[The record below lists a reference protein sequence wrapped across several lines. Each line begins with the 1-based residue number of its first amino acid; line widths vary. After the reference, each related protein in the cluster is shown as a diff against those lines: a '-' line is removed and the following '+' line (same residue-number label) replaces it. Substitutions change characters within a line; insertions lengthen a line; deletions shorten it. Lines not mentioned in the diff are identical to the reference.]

1 MLIISRAIDF
11 VNTMIARVV
20 IWLTLV
26 MIFVAFGNATL
37 RYTGRAI
44 GENLT
49 WTASLD
55 LQWYLYS
62 IVFLGLGGYTML
74 RDSNVRVDVIY
85 SRVNDRKKCV
95 LDLIGLV
102 LFIIPFA
109 LLIMYVSWPFVANS
123 LTVFERSPD
132 PGGLPR
138 WVIKPLIPLAF
149 LLILLQAVS
158 QIIKSVAFLAGKGP
172 SPYPTSGI

>member
-11 VNTMIARVV
+11 VNTMIAKVV
-20 IWLTLV
+20 IWLTLI

-37 RYTGRAI
+37 RYLGRAI

-62 IVFLGLGGYTML
+62 IVFLGLAGYTIL

-85 SRVNDRKKCV
+85 SRVDDRRKCV
-95 LDLIGLV
+95 LDLIGLL
-102 LFIIPFA
+102 LFVIPFA
-109 LLIMYVSWPFVANS
+109 LLIIYVSWPFVANS
-123 LTVFERSPD
+123 LAVFERSPD

-149 LLILLQAVS
+149 FLVFLQALS
-158 QIIKSVAFLAGKGP
+158 QIIKSVSFLAGKGP
-172 SPYPTSGI
+172 SPYSTTGI